1 MRFLRHDA
9 LDEAVCA
16 MRKCG
21 AVLAHGTVHETQVL
35 KQEELSIGIEPVESF
50 PTRVFL
56 ERLRDVEDVIL
67 RHRSRGARS
76 VRMKPIRICLVILE
90 TLSKLSRA
98 CNFWNLCGIE
108 Y

>member
-1 MRFLRHDA
+1 
-9 LDEAVCA
+9 

-21 AVLAHGTVHETQVL
+21 TVLAHGAVHETQML
-35 KQEELSIGIEPVESF
+35 KQKELSVGIETVESF

-98 CNFWNLCGIE
+98 CNFWNLYGIE